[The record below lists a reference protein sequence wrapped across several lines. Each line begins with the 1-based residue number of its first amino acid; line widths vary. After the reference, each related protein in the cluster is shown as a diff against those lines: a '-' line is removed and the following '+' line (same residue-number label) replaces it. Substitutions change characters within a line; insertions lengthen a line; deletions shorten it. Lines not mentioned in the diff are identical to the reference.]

1 MLKGGNI
8 MAKKQTISYKNLHIP
23 RWNELPNVDL
33 YMDQILTFINSSLS
47 ECIKVNRDE
56 EKENNLILTKTMI
69 NNYVKNNIL
78 EAPIKKKYSKTQ
90 CAKLFV
96 ICILKQVFS
105 MNEISSLINIALE
118 SADIEYAYNSFCSL
132 FEEAV
137 ISIFEKKE
145 FSEVDT
151 SNEKRY
157 LLKSVLLACGHKIY
171 VQNLI

>member
-1 MLKGGNI
+1 
-8 MAKKQTISYKNLHIP
+8 MAKKQSISIEKVHIP
-23 RWNELPNVDL
+23 RWEELPNVDL
-33 YMDQILTFINSSLS
+33 YMDQILTFINTSLS
-47 ECIKVNRDE
+47 ECIKYGNDE
-56 EKENNLILTKTMI
+56 EKNTILTKTMI
-69 NNYVKNNIL
+69 NNYVKNNLL
-78 EAPIKKKYSKTQ
+78 EAPLKKKYSKTQ

-118 SADIEYAYNSFCSL
+118 STDIVHAYNSFCSL

-137 ISIFEKKE
+137 ISIFKKKD
-145 FSEVDT
+145 FSKVDA

-157 LLKSVLLACGHKIY
+157 LLKAVLLSCSYKIY

>member
-1 MLKGGNI
+1 
-8 MAKKQTISYKNLHIP
+8 MAKKQTILIEKIHIP
-23 RWNELPNVDL
+23 RWEELPNVDL

-47 ECIKVNRDE
+47 EYINFSDDE
-56 EKENNLILTKTMI
+56 DKNKILTKTMI

-78 EAPIKKKYSKTQ
+78 EPPVKKKYSKAQ

-118 SADIEYAYNSFCSL
+118 STDISHAYNSFCSL

-137 ISIFEKKE
+137 ISIFEKRE
-145 FSEVDT
+145 FSKVDS
-151 SNEKRY
+151 SNENRY
-157 LLKSVLLACGHKIY
+157 LLKAVLLSCSYKIY

>member
-1 MLKGGNI
+1 
-8 MAKKQTISYKNLHIP
+8 MAKKQTISIEKIHIP
-23 RWNELPNVDL
+23 RWEELPNVDL

-47 ECIKVNRDE
+47 ECIKYGDDE
-56 EKENNLILTKTMI
+56 ENEKNQILTKTMI

-78 EAPIKKKYSKTQ
+78 EPPVKKKYSKTQ

-105 MNEISSLINIALE
+105 MNEISNLINIALE
-118 SADIEYAYNSFCSL
+118 STDIAHAYNSFCSL

-137 ISIFEKKE
+137 ISTFEKKE
-145 FSEVDT
+145 FSKVES
-151 SNEKRY
+151 SNDKRY
-157 LLKSVLLACGHKIY
+157 LLKAVLLSCSYKIY

>member
-1 MLKGGNI
+1 
-8 MAKKQTISYKNLHIP
+8 MAKKQSISIENVHIP

-47 ECIKVNRDE
+47 ECIKNGENE
-56 EKENNLILTKTMI
+56 EKEKNQILTKTMI

-78 EAPIKKKYSKTQ
+78 EAPVKKKYSKTQ

-96 ICILKQVFS
+96 ICVLKQVFS

-118 SADIEYAYNSFCSL
+118 STDISHAYNSFCSL

-145 FSEVDT
+145 FSKVDT

-157 LLKSVLLACGHKIY
+157 LLKSVLLACSYKIY

>member
-1 MLKGGNI
+1 
-8 MAKKQTISYKNLHIP
+8 MAKKQNISIDKVHIP
-23 RWNELPNVDL
+23 RWEELPNVDL
-33 YMDQILTFINSSLS
+33 YMDQILTFINTSLS
-47 ECIKVNRDE
+47 ECINYGSDE
-56 EKENNLILTKTMI
+56 EKENNPILTKTMI

-78 EAPIKKKYSKTQ
+78 EAPVKKKYSKTQ

-105 MNEISSLINIALE
+105 MNEISSLISLALE
-118 SADIEYAYNSFCSL
+118 STDIIHAYNSFCSL

-145 FSEVDT
+145 FSKVDT

-157 LLKSVLLACGHKIY
+157 LLKSVLLSCSYKIY
-171 VQNLI
+171 VQSLI

>member
-1 MLKGGNI
+1 
-8 MAKKQTISYKNLHIP
+8 MAKKQSISIENLHIP

-33 YMDQILTFINSSLS
+33 YMDQILTFINNSLS
-47 ECIKVNRDE
+47 ECIKNGENE
-56 EKENNLILTKTMI
+56 EKENNQILTKTMI

-78 EAPIKKKYSKTQ
+78 EAPVKKKYSKTQ

-96 ICILKQVFS
+96 ICVLKQVFS

-118 SADIEYAYNSFCSL
+118 STDISSAYNSFCSL

-137 ISIFEKKE
+137 KSTFEKKE
-145 FSEVDT
+145 FSKVDT

-157 LLKSVLLACGHKIY
+157 LLKSVLLACSYKIY
-171 VQNLI
+171 VQNLL

>member
-1 MLKGGNI
+1 
-8 MAKKQTISYKNLHIP
+8 MAKKQTISIEKIHIP
-23 RWNELPNVDL
+23 RWEELPNVDL

-47 ECIKVNRDE
+47 ECIKYGDDE
-56 EKENNLILTKTMI
+56 ENEKNQILTKTMI

-118 SADIEYAYNSFCSL
+118 STDIYHAYNSFCSL

-145 FSEVDT
+145 FSKVDS
-151 SNEKRY
+151 SNENRY
-157 LLKSVLLACGHKIY
+157 LLKAVLLSCSYKIY

>member
-1 MLKGGNI
+1 
-8 MAKKQTISYKNLHIP
+8 MAKKQSISIENVHIP

-47 ECIKVNRDE
+47 ECIKNGENE
-56 EKENNLILTKTMI
+56 EKEKNQILTKTMI

-78 EAPIKKKYSKTQ
+78 EAPVKKKYSKTQ

-96 ICILKQVFS
+96 ICVLKQVFS

-118 SADIEYAYNSFCSL
+118 STDISHAYNSFCSL

-137 ISIFEKKE
+137 KSTFEKKE
-145 FSEVDT
+145 FSTVDT

-157 LLKSVLLACGHKIY
+157 LLKSVLLACSYKIY

>member
-1 MLKGGNI
+1 
-8 MAKKQTISYKNLHIP
+8 MAKKQTISIEKIHIP
-23 RWNELPNVDL
+23 RWEELPNVDL

-47 ECIKVNRDE
+47 ECIKYGDDE
-56 EKENNLILTKTMI
+56 ENEKNQILTKTMI
-69 NNYVKNNIL
+69 NNYVKNSIL
-78 EAPIKKKYSKTQ
+78 EPPVKKKYSKTQ

-118 SADIEYAYNSFCSL
+118 STDIVHAYNSFCSL

-145 FSEVDT
+145 FSKVDT
-151 SNEKRY
+151 SNEHRY
-157 LLKSVLLACGHKIY
+157 LLKAVLLSCSYKIY

>member
-1 MLKGGNI
+1 
-8 MAKKQTISYKNLHIP
+8 MAKKQTILIEKIHIP
-23 RWNELPNVDL
+23 RWEELPNVDL

-47 ECIKVNRDE
+47 EYINFSEDE
-56 EKENNLILTKTMI
+56 DKNKILTKTMI

-78 EAPIKKKYSKTQ
+78 EPPVKKKYSKAQ

-118 SADIEYAYNSFCSL
+118 STDISHAYNSFCSL

-137 ISIFEKKE
+137 ISIFEKRE
-145 FSEVDT
+145 FSKVDS
-151 SNEKRY
+151 SNENRY
-157 LLKSVLLACGHKIY
+157 LLKAVLLSCSYKIY

>member
-1 MLKGGNI
+1 
-8 MAKKQTISYKNLHIP
+8 
-23 RWNELPNVDL
+23 
-33 YMDQILTFINSSLS
+33 MDQILTFINSSLS
-47 ECIKVNRDE
+47 ECINFGEDE
-56 EKENNLILTKTMI
+56 ENNKILTKTMI

-78 EAPIKKKYSKTQ
+78 EPPVKKKYSKTQ

-118 SADIEYAYNSFCSL
+118 STDISHAYNSFCSL

-145 FSEVDT
+145 FSKVDA
-151 SNEKRY
+151 SNENRY
-157 LLKSVLLACGHKIY
+157 LLKAVLLSCSYKIY

>member
-1 MLKGGNI
+1 
-8 MAKKQTISYKNLHIP
+8 MAKKQTILIEKIHIP
-23 RWNELPNVDL
+23 RWEELPNVDL

-47 ECIKVNRDE
+47 EYINFSDDE
-56 EKENNLILTKTMI
+56 DKNKILTKTMI

-78 EAPIKKKYSKTQ
+78 EPPVKKKYSKAQ

-118 SADIEYAYNSFCSL
+118 STDISHAYNSFCSL

-137 ISIFEKKE
+137 ISIFEKRE
-145 FSEVDT
+145 FSKVDS
-151 SNEKRY
+151 SNENSY
-157 LLKSVLLACGHKIY
+157 LLKAVLLSCSYKIY

>member
-1 MLKGGNI
+1 
-8 MAKKQTISYKNLHIP
+8 MAKKQSISIENVHIP

-47 ECIKVNRDE
+47 ECIKNG
-56 EKENNLILTKTMI
+56 ENKKKKKNQILTKTMI

-78 EAPIKKKYSKTQ
+78 EAPVKKKYSKTQ

-96 ICILKQVFS
+96 ICVLKQVFS

-118 SADIEYAYNSFCSL
+118 STDISHAYNSFCSL

-145 FSEVDT
+145 FSKVDT

-157 LLKSVLLACGHKIY
+157 LLKSVLLACSYKIY

>member
-1 MLKGGNI
+1 
-8 MAKKQTISYKNLHIP
+8 MAKKQSISIENVHIP

-47 ECIKVNRDE
+47 ECIKNGENE
-56 EKENNLILTKTMI
+56 EKEKNQILTKTMI

-78 EAPIKKKYSKTQ
+78 EAPVKKKYSKTQ

-96 ICILKQVFS
+96 ICVLKQVFS

-118 SADIEYAYNSFCSL
+118 STDISHAYNSFCSL
-132 FEEAV
+132 FEEA
-137 ISIFEKKE
+137 IKSTFKKKE
-145 FSEVDT
+145 FSKVDT

-157 LLKSVLLACGHKIY
+157 LLKSVLLACSYKIY

>member
-1 MLKGGNI
+1 

>member
-1 MLKGGNI
+1 
-8 MAKKQTISYKNLHIP
+8 MAKKQSISIENVHIP

-47 ECIKVNRDE
+47 ECIKNGENE
-56 EKENNLILTKTMI
+56 EKEKEKNQILTKTMI

-78 EAPIKKKYSKTQ
+78 EAPVKKKYSKTQ

-96 ICILKQVFS
+96 ICVLKQVFS

-118 SADIEYAYNSFCSL
+118 STDISNAYNSFCSL
-132 FEEAV
+132 FEEA
-137 ISIFEKKE
+137 IKSTFEKKE
-145 FSEVDT
+145 FSKVDA
-151 SNEKRY
+151 SNDKRY
-157 LLKSVLLACGHKIY
+157 LLKSVLLACSYKIY

>member
-1 MLKGGNI
+1 
-8 MAKKQTISYKNLHIP
+8 MAKKQTISIEKIHIP
-23 RWNELPNVDL
+23 RWEELPNVDL

-47 ECIKVNRDE
+47 ECIKYGDDE
-56 EKENNLILTKTMI
+56 ENEKNQILTKTMI

-78 EAPIKKKYSKTQ
+78 EPPVKKKYSKTQ

-118 SADIEYAYNSFCSL
+118 STDIVHAYNSFCSL
-132 FEEAV
+132 FEDAV

-145 FSEVDT
+145 FSKVDT
-151 SNEKRY
+151 SNKNRY
-157 LLKSVLLACGHKIY
+157 LLKAVLLSCSYKIY

>member
-1 MLKGGNI
+1 
-8 MAKKQTISYKNLHIP
+8 MAKKQTILIEKIHIP
-23 RWNELPNVDL
+23 RWEELPNVDL

-47 ECIKVNRDE
+47 EYINFSDDE
-56 EKENNLILTKTMI
+56 DKNKILTKTMI

-78 EAPIKKKYSKTQ
+78 EPPVKKKYSKAQ

-118 SADIEYAYNSFCSL
+118 STDISHAYNSFCSL

-145 FSEVDT
+145 FSKVDA
-151 SNEKRY
+151 SNENRY
-157 LLKSVLLACGHKIY
+157 LLKAVLLSCSYKIY

>member
-1 MLKGGNI
+1 
-8 MAKKQTISYKNLHIP
+8 MAKKQSISIENVHIP

-47 ECIKVNRDE
+47 ECIKNGENE
-56 EKENNLILTKTMI
+56 EKEKEKNQILTKTMI

-78 EAPIKKKYSKTQ
+78 EAPVKKKSSKTQ

-96 ICILKQVFS
+96 ICVLKQVFS

-118 SADIEYAYNSFCSL
+118 STDISNAYNSFCSL
-132 FEEAV
+132 FEEA
-137 ISIFEKKE
+137 IKSTFEKKE
-145 FSEVDT
+145 FSKVDA
-151 SNEKRY
+151 SNDKRY
-157 LLKSVLLACGHKIY
+157 LLKSVLLACSYKIY

>member
-1 MLKGGNI
+1 
-8 MAKKQTISYKNLHIP
+8 MAKKQTISIEKIHIP
-23 RWNELPNVDL
+23 RWEELPNVDL

-47 ECIKVNRDE
+47 ECIKYGDDE
-56 EKENNLILTKTMI
+56 ENEKNQILTKTMI

-78 EAPIKKKYSKTQ
+78 EPPVKKKYSKTQ

-118 SADIEYAYNSFCSL
+118 STDIVHAYNSFCTL

-145 FSEVDT
+145 FSKVDT
-151 SNEKRY
+151 SNENRY
-157 LLKSVLLACGHKIY
+157 LLKAVLLSCSYKIY

>member
-1 MLKGGNI
+1 
-8 MAKKQTISYKNLHIP
+8 MAKKQSISIENVHIP

-47 ECIKVNRDE
+47 ECIQYGDDE
-56 EKENNLILTKTMI
+56 ENEKNQILTKTMI

-78 EAPIKKKYSKTQ
+78 EPPVKKKYSKTQ

-118 SADIEYAYNSFCSL
+118 STDISHAYNSFCSL

-145 FSEVDT
+145 FSKVDT

-157 LLKSVLLACGHKIY
+157 LLKSVLLACSYKIY

>member
-1 MLKGGNI
+1 

-23 RWNELPNVDL
+23 RWSELPNVDL

-47 ECIKVNRDE
+47 GFINVNIDNDDE
-56 EKENNLILTKTMI
+56 REKNSILTKTMI
-69 NNYVKNNIL
+69 NNYVKNNLL
-78 EAPIKKKYSKTQ
+78 EAPIKKKYSKAQ

-105 MNEISSLINIALE
+105 MNEISSLINIALD
-118 SADIEYAYNSFCSL
+118 STDIVHAYNSFCSL

-137 ISIFEKKE
+137 LSIFEKKD

-171 VQNLI
+171 VQNII

>member
-1 MLKGGNI
+1 
-8 MAKKQTISYKNLHIP
+8 MAKKQNISIENVHIP

-47 ECIKVNRDE
+47 ECIKNGENE
-56 EKENNLILTKTMI
+56 EKEKNQILTKTMI

-78 EAPIKKKYSKTQ
+78 ESPVKKKYSKTQ

-96 ICILKQVFS
+96 ICVLKQVFS

-118 SADIEYAYNSFCSL
+118 STDISHAYNSFCSL

-137 ISIFEKKE
+137 KSTFEKKE
-145 FSEVDT
+145 FSKVDT

-157 LLKSVLLACGHKIY
+157 LLKSVLLACSYKIY

>member
-1 MLKGGNI
+1 
-8 MAKKQTISYKNLHIP
+8 MAKKQSISIENVHIP

-47 ECIKVNRDE
+47 ECIKNSENE
-56 EKENNLILTKTMI
+56 EKEKNQILTKTMI

-78 EAPIKKKYSKTQ
+78 EAPVKKKYSKTQ

-96 ICILKQVFS
+96 ICVLKQVFS

-118 SADIEYAYNSFCSL
+118 STDISHAYNSFCSL

-137 ISIFEKKE
+137 KSTFEKKE
-145 FSEVDT
+145 FSKVDT

-157 LLKSVLLACGHKIY
+157 LLKSVLLACSYKIY

>member
-1 MLKGGNI
+1 
-8 MAKKQTISYKNLHIP
+8 MAKKQSISIENVHIP

-47 ECIKVNRDE
+47 ECIKNGENE
-56 EKENNLILTKTMI
+56 EKEKNQILTKTMI

-78 EAPIKKKYSKTQ
+78 EAPVKKKYSKTQ

-96 ICILKQVFS
+96 ICVLKQVFS

-118 SADIEYAYNSFCSL
+118 STDISHAYNSFCSL
-132 FEEAV
+132 FEEA
-137 ISIFEKKE
+137 IKSTFEKKE
-145 FSEVDT
+145 FSKVDT

-157 LLKSVLLACGHKIY
+157 LLKSVLLACSYKIY

>member
-1 MLKGGNI
+1 
-8 MAKKQTISYKNLHIP
+8 MAKKQSISIEKFHIP
-23 RWNELPNVDL
+23 RWEELPNVDL

-47 ECIKVNRDE
+47 ECIKNGENE
-56 EKENNLILTKTMI
+56 EKEKNQILTKTMI

-78 EAPIKKKYSKTQ
+78 EAPVKKKYSKTQ

-96 ICILKQVFS
+96 ICVLKQVFS

-118 SADIEYAYNSFCSL
+118 STDISHAYNSFCSL
-132 FEEAV
+132 FEEA
-137 ISIFEKKE
+137 IKSTFEKKE
-145 FSEVDT
+145 FSKVDT

-157 LLKSVLLACGHKIY
+157 LLKSVLLACSYKIY

>member
-1 MLKGGNI
+1 
-8 MAKKQTISYKNLHIP
+8 MAKKQSISIENVHIP

-47 ECIKVNRDE
+47 ECIKNGENE
-56 EKENNLILTKTMI
+56 EKEKNQILTKTMI

-78 EAPIKKKYSKTQ
+78 EAPVKKKYSKTQ

-96 ICILKQVFS
+96 ICVLKQVFS

-118 SADIEYAYNSFCSL
+118 STDISHAYNSFCSL

-137 ISIFEKKE
+137 KSTFEKKE
-145 FSEVDT
+145 LSTVDT

-157 LLKSVLLACGHKIY
+157 LLKSVLLACSYKIY

>member
-1 MLKGGNI
+1 
-8 MAKKQTISYKNLHIP
+8 MAKKQSISIENVHIP

-47 ECIKVNRDE
+47 ECIKNGENE
-56 EKENNLILTKTMI
+56 EKEKNQILTKTMI

-78 EAPIKKKYSKTQ
+78 EAPVKKKYSKTQ

-96 ICILKQVFS
+96 ICVLKQVFS

-118 SADIEYAYNSFCSL
+118 STDISHAYNSFCSL

-137 ISIFEKKE
+137 KSTFEKKE
-145 FSEVDT
+145 FSKVDT

-157 LLKSVLLACGHKIY
+157 LLKSVLLACSYKIY

>member
-1 MLKGGNI
+1 
-8 MAKKQTISYKNLHIP
+8 MAKKQTILIEKIHIP
-23 RWNELPNVDL
+23 RWEELPNVDL

-47 ECIKVNRDE
+47 EYINFSEDE
-56 EKENNLILTKTMI
+56 DKNKILTKTMI

-78 EAPIKKKYSKTQ
+78 EPPVKKKYSKTQ

-105 MNEISSLINIALE
+105 MNEIFSLINIALE
-118 SADIEYAYNSFCSL
+118 STDISHAYNSFCSL

-145 FSEVDT
+145 FSKVDS
-151 SNEKRY
+151 SNENRY
-157 LLKSVLLACGHKIY
+157 LLKAVLLSCSYKIY

>member
-1 MLKGGNI
+1 
-8 MAKKQTISYKNLHIP
+8 MAKKQSISIEKVHIP
-23 RWNELPNVDL
+23 RWEELPNVDL
-33 YMDQILTFINSSLS
+33 YMDQILTFINTSLS
-47 ECIKVNRDE
+47 ECIKYGNAEEDE
-56 EKENNLILTKTMI
+56 KNTILTKTMI
-69 NNYVKNNIL
+69 NNYVKNNLL
-78 EAPIKKKYSKTQ
+78 EAPLKKKYSKTQ

-118 SADIEYAYNSFCSL
+118 STDIVHAYNSFCSL

-137 ISIFEKKE
+137 ISIFKKKD
-145 FSEVDT
+145 FSKVDA

-157 LLKSVLLACGHKIY
+157 LLKAVLLSCSYKIY

>member
-1 MLKGGNI
+1 
-8 MAKKQTISYKNLHIP
+8 MAKKQTILIEKIHIP
-23 RWNELPNVDL
+23 RWEELPNVDL

-47 ECIKVNRDE
+47 EYINFSEDE
-56 EKENNLILTKTMI
+56 DKNKILTKTMI

-78 EAPIKKKYSKTQ
+78 EPPVKKKYSKAQ

-118 SADIEYAYNSFCSL
+118 STDISHAYNSFCSL

-145 FSEVDT
+145 FSKVDS
-151 SNEKRY
+151 SNENRY
-157 LLKSVLLACGHKIY
+157 LLKAVLLSCSYKIY

>member
-1 MLKGGNI
+1 
-8 MAKKQTISYKNLHIP
+8 MAKKQTISIEKIHIP
-23 RWNELPNVDL
+23 RWEELPNVDL

-47 ECIKVNRDE
+47 ECIKNGENE
-56 EKENNLILTKTMI
+56 EKEKNQILTKTMI

-78 EAPIKKKYSKTQ
+78 EAPVKKKYSKTQ

-96 ICILKQVFS
+96 ICVLKQVFS

-118 SADIEYAYNSFCSL
+118 STDISHAYNSFCSL

-137 ISIFEKKE
+137 KSTFEKKE
-145 FSEVDT
+145 FSKVDT

-157 LLKSVLLACGHKIY
+157 LLKSVLLACSYKIY

>member
-1 MLKGGNI
+1 
-8 MAKKQTISYKNLHIP
+8 MAKKQTILIEKIHIP
-23 RWNELPNVDL
+23 RWEELPNVDL

-47 ECIKVNRDE
+47 ECINFSEDE
-56 EKENNLILTKTMI
+56 DKNKILTKTMI

-78 EAPIKKKYSKTQ
+78 EPPVKKKYSKTQ

-118 SADIEYAYNSFCSL
+118 STDISHAYNSFCSL

-145 FSEVDT
+145 FSKVDS
-151 SNEKRY
+151 SNENRY
-157 LLKSVLLACGHKIY
+157 LLKAVLLSCSYKIY